1 MKLKELLPLFDKYV
15 DFKIRIINPKDNFDI
30 IDVDYYLTVEDTK
43 ILNKCKELKIDNIE
57 TSLTYSGDTD
67 LVIYLIREEEK

>member
-15 DFKIRIINPKDNFDI
+15 DFKIGIINPKDNFDV

-43 ILNKCKELKIDNIE
+43 ILNKYKELKIDNIE

>member
-15 DFKIRIINPKDNFDI
+15 GFKIGIINPKDNFDI

-43 ILNKCKELKIDNIE
+43 ILNKYKELKIDNIE

-67 LVIYLIREEEK
+67 LVIYLIGEEEE